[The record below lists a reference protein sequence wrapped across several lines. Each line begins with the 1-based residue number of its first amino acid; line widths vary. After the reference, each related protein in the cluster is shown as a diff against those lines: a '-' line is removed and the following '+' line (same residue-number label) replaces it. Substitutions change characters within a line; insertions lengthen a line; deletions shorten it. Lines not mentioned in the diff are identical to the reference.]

1 MKGNLILSIIDIVV
15 AKMRRKNPGIK
26 IIEWPTQC
34 TELTN
39 ITANMIMITTMMVRN
54 LTTISRTHMS
64 TRWLGL
70 AITTLLRIKMKRCL
84 IITTDNTRITGRSNS
99 TLMLKIKRKNPQIK
113 KLMTKKMLQ
122 LPLLIRA
129 QLLLLLMQRLRL
141 LLQLLLK
148 NNKMLTSSRQTS
160 TISSSPT
167 TMQPLT
173 LDMPPVRSSLSIR
186 HSTPRQLAGWDSS
199 RVTSIVITRNM
210 TLIHKR
216 RWSMTISRRLTDL
229 MRLMIMTKNMF
240 TCLSMRAM
248 LMSNNTTHRSMLRLI
263 MSTRSQWT
271 NTIMV
276 AMLIPTAMVTIL
288 LMLATTALIIISTSK
303 TLITTPATP
312 TSFNEQYR
320 IVDMVCK
327 RLFTWKNDIEDYVD
341 KAHSIHKRDP

>member
-1 MKGNLILSIIDIVV
+1 M
-15 AKMRRKNPGIK
+15 
-26 IIEWPTQC
+26 
-34 TELTN
+34 
-39 ITANMIMITTMMVRN
+39 
-54 LTTISRTHMS
+54 
-64 TRWLGL
+64 
-70 AITTLLRIKMKRCL
+70 RCL

-148 NNKMLTSSRQTS
+148 NNKMLTSSRLTS

-167 TMQPLT
+167 TMHPLT
-173 LDMPPVRSSLSIR
+173 LDMPPVRSSPSIR
-186 HSTPRQLAGWDSS
+186 HSTQRQLAGWDSL
-199 RVTSIVITRNM
+199 RITSIVITRNM

-248 LMSNNTTHRSMLRLI
+248 LMSNITTHRSILRLI

-271 NTIMV
+271 TTIMV

-288 LMLATTALIIISTSK
+288 QMLATTALIIISTSK

-312 TSFNEQYR
+312 ISFNEQYR
-320 IVDMVCK
+320 IVDMVCR
-327 RLFTWKNDIEDYVD
+327 RLLTRQNDVKDYVD